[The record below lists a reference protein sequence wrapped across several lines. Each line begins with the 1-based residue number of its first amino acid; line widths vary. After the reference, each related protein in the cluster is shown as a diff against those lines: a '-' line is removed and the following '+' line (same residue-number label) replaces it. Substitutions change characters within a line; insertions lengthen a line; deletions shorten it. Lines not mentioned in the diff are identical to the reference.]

1 MKKCDTITPQGDL
14 PCGRSYERKTMRF
27 LMIVLLVA
35 ALAIAQE
42 DSSSPWTGTV
52 SLGSL
57 FTSGNTDSKQIDAG
71 LEFSREIAGP
81 VFVVGLEATASYGSQ
96 DDETYRE
103 KYLTAGT
110 LHYDITV
117 NNFTTARGYWT
128 RDELAGISRE
138 YGSSAGLGR
147 SFINRDAFQIA
158 MDAGAGFL
166 TRESTADST
175 LETSIWYSG
184 LNLNW
189 DISDSWKLTES
200 VRFDGDIQ
208 DSENYFIESSL
219 EASSS
224 ITGSLSFVLG
234 YDSTHYNLP
243 PVEGNEKT
251 DTALRLQLRLA
262 I

>member
-1 MKKCDTITPQGDL
+1 MKIVMTI
-14 PCGRSYERKTMRF
+14 M
-27 LMIVLLVA
+27 LVT
-35 ALAIAQE
+35 ALSIAQGI
-42 DSSSPWTGTV
+42 DSSPWAGAISV
-52 SLGSL
+52 GSL

-71 LEFSREIAGP
+71 LELSREIAGP
-81 VFVVGLEATASYGSQ
+81 VFVAGLEATASYGSQ

-110 LHYDITV
+110 LHYDITD

-138 YGSSAGLGR
+138 YGGSAGLGR
-147 SFINRDAFQIA
+147 SFINRDAIRIA

-166 TRESTADST
+166 SRENTADST

-189 DISDSWKLTES
+189 DISDSWILTES
-200 VRFDGDIQ
+200 VRYDSDLQ

-219 EASSS
+219 EANSS

-234 YDSTHYNLP
+234 YDIIHYNLP